1 MYRGLTHSWGFV
13 WGGLTPEVARV
24 WNRLTV
30 VLVWGGLTG
39 LGRTH
44 RWGDCLCW
52 ERTHSWVRTCGV
64 GVTTETAHL
73 WRRGHVD
80 FLSFLLLCH
89 EPKLILK
96 KKNKSPQ
103 VIPPLRNLL
112 WKTIGEE
119 SLEGVRQVSFSDSSH
134 VTSLAWSPRLLTS
147 PNLTPCII
155 GKQIWFLIKPCIG
168 SCSFQG
174 SGRIRLQHQPGTH
187 CSRPST
193 TTPSP
198 PLCSNSQKWN
208 FTVAAVLCT

>member
-1 MYRGLTHSWGFV
+1 MRKL
-13 WGGLTPEVARV
+13 P
-24 WNRLTV
+24 
-30 VLVWGGLTG
+30 VLGEDSQL
-39 LGRTH
+39 
-44 RWGDCLCW
+44 
-52 ERTHSWVRTCGV
+52 SS
-64 GVTTETAHL
+64 HL
-73 WRRGHVD
+73 WGRSHNWDCASVEKRACGLPVLPVIVPWTKTD
-80 FLSFLLLCH
+80 
-89 EPKLILK
+89 IK